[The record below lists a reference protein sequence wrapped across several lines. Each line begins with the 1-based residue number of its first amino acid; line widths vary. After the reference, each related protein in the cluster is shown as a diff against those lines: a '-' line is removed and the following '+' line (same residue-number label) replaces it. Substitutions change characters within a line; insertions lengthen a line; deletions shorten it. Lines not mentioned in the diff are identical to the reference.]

1 MAYSRE
7 IYEKALKEIEKR
19 HASAQ
24 NISLMHKEELLKK
37 SPEYREIAAELGN
50 ISSQIIAAM
59 SLPADRRQKM
69 LKEIQKRNEDL
80 IKAQK
85 DLLRVL
91 KLPEDY
97 LDAKYTCEKCKDTG
111 FVEEESEGDISHGK
125 RLCSCHTELLKKF
138 AYSEM
143 AKKTPLELSS
153 FSDFDLSYYKDGKA
167 DYKHM
172 KYVYDSSVSYAANF
186 DLDSVSLYFY
196 GRTGLGKT
204 HLSLAIANEVIKK
217 GFSVVYG
224 SVISFF
230 NQLEREKFGRDN
242 TDSNTMELLSGA
254 DLLILDDLG
263 AEFTTALT
271 TSNLYEIIDNRI
283 QRGLPTIIN
292 SNLSPS
298 DLKDRYPESIVSR
311 IIGTF
316 NVIEFS
322 GADIRQKLNNE

>member
-1 MAYSRE
+1 MSYSRE
-7 IYEKALKEIEKR
+7 TYEKAMKEIEKR
-19 HASAQ
+19 RSAAQ
-24 NISLMHKEELLKK
+24 SIPLIHKEELLRK
-37 SPEYREIAAELGN
+37 SPEFREIAAELGN
-50 ISSQIIAAM
+50 VSSQIIAAM
-59 SLPADRRQKM
+59 SLPDGSRQIK
-69 LKEIQKRNEDL
+69 LKEIQKRNENL
-80 IKAQK
+80 LKAQK
-85 DLLRVL
+85 DLLKVL

-97 LDAKYTCEKCKDTG
+97 LDAKYTCEICKDTG
-111 FVEEESEGDISHGK
+111 FVENESEGDISHGK
-125 RLCSCHTELLKKF
+125 RLCKCHMELLKKF

-167 DYKHM
+167 DFKHM

-217 GFSVVYG
+217 GYNVVYG

-230 NQLEREKFGRDN
+230 NQLEREKFGRDSS
-242 TDSNTMELLSGA
+242 DSNTMEMLSAA

-292 SNLSPS
+292 SNLGPS

-316 NVIEFS
+316 AVTEFS
-322 GADIRQKLNNE
+322 GGDIRQKLNNE